1 MEKISQ
7 TEKSGTN
14 NCGSFTFLFIV
25 EYYIE
30 IMVLSDTL
38 LIVGISTCTALL
50 GEGEFLSKRFDSFL
64 IINSTKLTPLAE
76 DNNNL
81 INITCLMLLHTKL
94 TTFSFS
100 TSEQTSI
107 TKIQGHSQHG

>member
-1 MEKISQ
+1 
-7 TEKSGTN
+7 
-14 NCGSFTFLFIV
+14 
-25 EYYIE
+25 
-30 IMVLSDTL
+30 MVLSDTL

-50 GEGEFLSKRFDSFL
+50 GEGEFMSKRFDSFL
-64 IINSTKLTPLAE
+64 IIIGKTKLTPPLAE

-81 INITCLMLLHTKL
+81 IIIICLMLLNTTKL

-107 TKIQGHSQHG
+107 VALDLYMQHRSG